1 MSKVK
6 NYYIDEAEK
15 AVDTIITNLKNN
27 LITKSVAIKEIL
39 DVEAVALVGID
50 EFNVEEVIDMEL
62 ENA

>member
-27 LITKSVAIKEIL
+27 LITKSVAIKDIL
-39 DVEAVALVGID
+39 DVEAVSLLDID
-50 EFNVEEVIDMEL
+50 IHNVDEVIDMEL

>member
-1 MSKVK
+1 MSKTK
-6 NYYIDEAEK
+6 NYYWDEAEK
-15 AVDTIITNLKNN
+15 AVDKIIDNLKNQ